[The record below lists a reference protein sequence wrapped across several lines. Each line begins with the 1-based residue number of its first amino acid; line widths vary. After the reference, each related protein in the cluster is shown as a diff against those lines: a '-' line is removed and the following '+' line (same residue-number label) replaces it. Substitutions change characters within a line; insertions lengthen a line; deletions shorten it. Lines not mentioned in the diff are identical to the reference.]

1 MRRRVLVIDDSALA
15 RRNARHILES
25 SGYDVIEAHDG
36 ISGLERYFVDRP
48 DLVLLDLVMN
58 GMYGL
63 EVLDKLREMDPT
75 ARVIVVSADIQKP
88 SRELAATAGA
98 RNFVTK
104 PLDKGHLLDAV
115 ADALDELR

>member
-63 EVLDKLREMDPT
+63 EVLGKLREMDPT

-98 RNFVTK
+98 RNFLTK
-104 PLDKGHLLDAV
+104 PLDKSHLLDAV
-115 ADALDELR
+115 ADALDETR

>member
-15 RRNARHILES
+15 RRTARQILEP

-48 DLVLLDLVMN
+48 DVVLLDLVMN

-63 EVLDKLREMDPT
+63 EVLGKLRELDPA
-75 ARVIVVSADIQKP
+75 ARVVVVSADIQKP
-88 SRELAATAGA
+88 SRYFAASGGA
-98 RNFVTK
+98 FSFLTK
-104 PLDKGHLLDAV
+104 PFDKGQLLDAV
-115 ADALDELR
+115 AGALQDGR